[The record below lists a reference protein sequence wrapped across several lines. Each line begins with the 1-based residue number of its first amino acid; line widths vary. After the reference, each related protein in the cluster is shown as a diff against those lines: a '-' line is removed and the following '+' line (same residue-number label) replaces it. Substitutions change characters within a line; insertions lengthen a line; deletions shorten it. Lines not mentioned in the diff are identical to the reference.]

1 MFRIVTGW
9 PLWREPR
16 VAIGLILA
24 VELSALIMPAIF
36 WSPISRFDIE
46 VSTALVSLSI
56 AYSAYTCSAERVR
69 RTLHQ
74 GVEAAK
80 YRNLL
85 AIWGFAAAVLLPLQL
100 AWLVVV
106 GGAVAEWP
114 ARNVASRARL
124 YRHVYNAA
132 GAVLFA
138 AATRAV
144 SGSPLPMGLGLVL
157 GVPVYMGVN
166 VLAIAAVMVAAGERA
181 AVRGL
186 LQPSAHRVELCS
198 IAISVGVVVLA
209 ESHLGM
215 LIWLSLPAAVVLQ
228 RVTTRTRLRQVAD
241 EAQSRPMTE
250 EAWLIAAREV
260 VAALPVAAIMRIDT
274 KEPAAVSAVAQIQ
287 AGCDA
292 IGSLGK
298 DGLGILLID
307 CPALSADALANRIR
321 MALRHHQLEASVA
334 AAAKPRD
341 GHRLDDLLAVCEA
354 ELIARDAASRSA
366 KPPQPDAESR

>member
-1 MFRIVTGW
+1 MLRVVTGW
-9 PLWREPR
+9 SLWREPR
-16 VAIGLILA
+16 VAIGFILT
-24 VELSALIMPAIF
+24 VELAALIIPAFF
-36 WSPISRFDIE
+36 WSPINRSNIE

-56 AYSAYTCSAERVR
+56 AYSAFTCSAERVR

-74 GVEAAK
+74 GVEATK

-100 AWLVVV
+100 AWIVVV
-106 GGAVAEWP
+106 AGAVAEWP

-132 GAVLFA
+132 SAVVVT

-144 SGSPLPMGLGLVL
+144 SGLPLLPGLRLAL
-157 GVPVYMGVN
+157 AVPVYMGVGSLT
-166 VLAIAAVMVAAGERA
+166 VAAVMIAAGERS

-186 LQPSAHRVELCS
+186 LQPGPYRVEFSS
-198 IAISVGVVVLA
+198 ILISVGVVILA
-209 ESHLGM
+209 YSHLGM

-228 RVTTRTRLRQVAD
+228 RITTRSRLRQVAV
-241 EAQSRPMTE
+241 EAQARPMTE
-250 EAWLIAAREV
+250 EAWLIAANEV

-274 KEPAAVSAVAQIQ
+274 KEPAAVSALAQIQ

-292 IGSLGK
+292 IGSLGR
-298 DGLGILLID
+298 DGLGILLLD
-307 CPALSADALANRIR
+307 CPGLSADALANRIR
-321 MALRHHQLEASVA
+321 MALRHHNLDASVA

-341 GHRLDDLLAVCEA
+341 GYCLDDLLAVCEA

-366 KPPQPDAESR
+366 KPSLPDA